1 MQSLQHGPLFSDA
14 SSYYF
19 YLCACLLLHLTAC
32 STSFLAGLS
41 LCPKHRY
48 FLRLCSPTL
57 LLLKPTYDFSSDG
70 TQIYGLS
77 PISSGLQPHFPTIGM
92 ILTLA
97 NFICLML
104 NSSSIYTIKASF
116 SSGHLYLFL
125 FFLELAIIKSLKPGC
140 YSKCLCF
147 SLSATFDHWSNYVT
161 SLLEMAFISILFS
174 LLIMSHSKS
183 FFLIS
188 CLASLKSTLLDTEDT
203 FLNGSF

>member
-1 MQSLQHGPLFSDA
+1 MQSLQHGPLFSAA

-19 YLCACLLLHLTAC
+19 YLCGCLLLHLTAW
-32 STSFLAGLS
+32 STFFLAGLS
-41 LCPKHRY
+41 PCHKHRY
-48 FLRLCSPTL
+48 FLRLYSPTL
-57 LLLKPTYDFSSDG
+57 QLLKPTYDFNSAG

-77 PISSGLQPHFPTIGM
+77 PISSGLQTHFPTISM

-104 NSSSIYTIKASF
+104 NSSSIHTTRASF

-125 FFLELAIIKSLKPGC
+125 FFLELAITKSLKPGC
-140 YSKCLCF
+140 YVKCLCF
-147 SLSATFDHWSNYVT
+147 FLPATFDHLSNDVA

-183 FFLIS
+183 FFFS
-188 CLASLKSTLLDTEDT
+188 CLASLNSTLLATKDF
-203 FLNGSF
+203 FLKDSF